1 MQYLY
6 LWLDLG
12 SFIVPFIFSF
22 HPRLQFYKRWKG
34 FFLGVL
40 IMMAVFIPW
49 DIAFTVN
56 GFWGFNPDYLS
67 GIYLF
72 NLPIEEWLFFICI
85 PYACI
90 FTHYALVELLPN
102 VKLSQK
108 TVSIIYILLV
118 SVLVVLLWYNYDRW
132 YTLVNFV
139 YGLIVLGLV
148 YNWKPE
154 LFQRF
159 FLTYLV
165 ILIPFF
171 IVNGLLTGTGI
182 DEQVVWYNNDENLG
196 IRMWTIPVED
206 TIYNLGMLLTV
217 LAVTIKVSGPATQ
230 RASSSSSKL

>member
-22 HPRLQFYKRWKG
+22 HPRLRFYKRWKG
-34 FFLGVL
+34 FLLGTLV
-40 IMMAVFIPW
+40 MMAVFIPW

-72 NLPIEEWLFFICI
+72 SLPIEEWLFFICI

-90 FTHYALVELLPN
+90 FTHYALIELFPK
-102 VKLSQK
+102 VKLSDRA
-108 TVSIIYILLV
+108 TSVIYTLLV
-118 SVLVVLLWYNYDRW
+118 SVLVIMLWYNYDTW
-132 YTLVNFV
+132 STGLNFSYALV
-139 YGLIVLGLV
+139 VLGLV
-148 YNWKPE
+148 YNWRKQ
-154 LFQRF
+154 LFNRF

-171 IVNGLLTGTGI
+171 LVNGVLTGTGI
-182 DEQVVWYNNDENLG
+182 DEQVVWYNNDQNLV
-196 IRMWTIPVED
+196 IRMGTIPVED

-217 LAVTIKVSGPATQ
+217 LAVTVAVSGPATQ
-230 RASSSSSKL
+230 RMSKSSNKA